1 MLQSNQVFAQ
11 SMQAV
16 SSSMMCIAQTMSCS
30 FEMLSHALALPEQG
44 MTQPSYTAV
53 PFMSQPP
60 RLHEGHMSMPVIG
73 QSSHHSHLRQDEG
86 DNNLF
91 TF

>member
-16 SSSMMCIAQTMSCS
+16 SSSMMCIAQTTSCS
-30 FEMLSHALALPEQG
+30 FEVLSHALALPQQG
-44 MTQPSYTAV
+44 MTQPSFTAV
-53 PFMSQPP
+53 SFMSQPP
-60 RLHEGHMSMPVIG
+60 RLHEGHMGMRG
-73 QSSHHSHLRQDEG
+73 QPNHHSQLREDEG

-91 TF
+91 TL

>member
-1 MLQSNQVFAQ
+1 
-11 SMQAV
+11 MQAV
-16 SSSMMCIAQTMSCS
+16 SSSMMRIAQTMSRS
-30 FEMLSHALALPEQG
+30 FEMLSHTLALPKQG
-44 MTQPSYTAV
+44 ITQPSYTTV

-60 RLHEGHMSMPVIG
+60 RLHEGHMGMIG
-73 QSSHHSHLRQDEG
+73 QSSHNPQLRQDES